1 MEEEKDGLQKKGI
14 YCTMKKLTRHQMREN
29 AFILVFERIFNDD
42 SPSELLET
50 ARENEELE
58 ITPEVE
64 SMFLGVVRYQQ
75 SIDELIAANLKK
87 WKMERISKVSLAI
100 LRLGVYEIVY
110 SEDVDDDIVVS
121 ECVKLA
127 GDFAYEEDISFI
139 NGVLGSIVRSLNNK
153 PAESQN

>member
-1 MEEEKDGLQKKGI
+1 
-14 YCTMKKLTRHQMREN
+14 MKKLTRHQMREN

-42 SPSELLET
+42 SPNELLET
-50 ARENEELE
+50 AKENEELE

-64 SMFLGVVRYQQ
+64 AMFLGVVRYQEP
-75 SIDELIAANLKK
+75 IDELISANLKK

-110 SEDVDDDIVVS
+110 SDDVEDDIVVS

-127 GDFAYEEDISFI
+127 GDFAYEEDVSFI
-139 NGVLGSIVRSLNNK
+139 NGVLGSIVRGIDAAASEM
-153 PAESQN
+153 AD

>member
-1 MEEEKDGLQKKGI
+1 M
-14 YCTMKKLTRHQMREN
+14 
-29 AFILVFERIFNDD
+29 
-42 SPSELLET
+42 
-50 ARENEELE
+50 
-58 ITPEVE
+58 
-64 SMFLGVVRYQQ
+64 GVVRYQQ

-100 LRLGVYEIVY
+100 LRMGVYEIVY

>member
-1 MEEEKDGLQKKGI
+1 
-14 YCTMKKLTRHQMREN
+14 MKKLTRHQMREN

-50 ARENEELE
+50 AKENEELE

-64 SMFLGVVRYQQ
+64 SMFLGVVRYQEP
-75 SIDELIAANLKK
+75 IDELISFNLKK

-110 SEDVDDDIVVS
+110 CDDVEDDIVVS

-127 GDFAYEEDISFI
+127 GDFAYEEDVSFI
-139 NGVLGSIVRSLNNK
+139 NGVLGSIVRAINAAA
-153 PAESQN
+153 AEMED

>member
-1 MEEEKDGLQKKGI
+1 MGMLEKKGI

-42 SPSELLET
+42 SPNELLET
-50 ARENEELE
+50 AKENEELE

-64 SMFLGVVRYQQ
+64 AMFLGVVRYQEP
-75 SIDELIAANLKK
+75 IDELISANLKK

-110 SEDVDDDIVVS
+110 SDDVEDDIVVS

-127 GDFAYEEDISFI
+127 GDFAYEEDVSFI
-139 NGVLGSIVRSLNNK
+139 NGVLGSIVRGIDAAASEM
-153 PAESQN
+153 AD

>member
-1 MEEEKDGLQKKGI
+1 MLEKKGI

-50 ARENEELE
+50 AKENEELE

-64 SMFLGVVRYQQ
+64 AMFLGVVRYQEP
-75 SIDELIAANLKK
+75 IDELISANLKK

-110 SEDVDDDIVVS
+110 SDDVEDDIVVS

-127 GDFAYEEDISFI
+127 GDFAYEEDVSFI
-139 NGVLGSIVRSLNNK
+139 NGVLGSIVRGIDAAASEM
-153 PAESQN
+153 AD

>member
-1 MEEEKDGLQKKGI
+1 
-14 YCTMKKLTRHQMREN
+14 MKKLTRHQMREN

-50 ARENEELE
+50 ARENDELE

-87 WKMERISKVSLAI
+87 WKMERISKY
-100 LRLGVYEIVY
+100 RWRFCGWVYTKLY
-110 SEDVDDDIVVS
+110 TARDVDDDIVVS

>member
-1 MEEEKDGLQKKGI
+1 MGMLEKKGI

-50 ARENEELE
+50 AKENEELE

-64 SMFLGVVRYQQ
+64 AMFLGVVRYQEP
-75 SIDELIAANLKK
+75 IDELISANLKK
-87 WKMERISKVSLAI
+87 WKMERISKVPLAI

-110 SEDVDDDIVVS
+110 SDDVEDDIVVS

-127 GDFAYEEDISFI
+127 GDFAYEEDVSFI
-139 NGVLGSIVRSLNNK
+139 NGVLGSIVRGIDAAASEM
-153 PAESQN
+153 AD